1 MLTIPN
7 PSISSAKIAPT
18 LIPIYSVEDQSI
30 FGYELKENL
39 FLENILN
46 EIDNSF
52 FNLAFSKLAESK
64 FQNNIFINISVEE
77 LITDFENSI
86 GLHSKIKK
94 QISDLGLKSENIFL
108 IIHDRNGN
116 QRLDDLLTA
125 VEFAKELGFKIVL
138 DGLGEEAYN
147 LERLAALKPD
157 IIRINISFL
166 NKSNQG
172 REFKSILAYLSDL
185 SLSTGLALFFEGIT
199 TESQLHIALNSGT
212 RFLQGNLLGEEIKE
226 YLPLQ
231 GNVKIRKELFE
242 TFHQYKRKKITEEI
256 SFETK
261 LLDSLEATN
270 IIIKKIGSN
279 VLIDAQ
285 SIFKISPAIKRVYI
299 TEWDGTQVSAYY
311 EREGESGF
319 KENKSS
325 LDKNWSYLPF
335 FYKHVKKAFRNQ
347 EQWHMSEPY
356 FDHSLNEKLIVFS
369 KIIEGRLSIFID
381 IACE

>member
-7 PSISSAKIAPT
+7 PSFNSAKLSPT

-39 FLENILN
+39 FHKNKFN
-46 EIDNSF
+46 EIENSF
-52 FNLAFSKLAESK
+52 FNLTFSKLAESK

-116 QRLDDLLTA
+116 QRLDALLTA

-147 LERLAALKPD
+147 LERLAVLKPD
-157 IIRINISFL
+157 IIRINISLL
-166 NKSNQG
+166 NRSIQE

-212 RFLQGNLLGEEIKE
+212 RFLQGNLLGEELTH
-226 YLPLQ
+226 YLPLHS
-231 GNVKIRKELFE
+231 NVKIRKELFE

-256 SFETK
+256 AFETK

-270 IIIKKIGSN
+270 IIIKKMGSN

-311 EREGESGF
+311 ERKGESGF

-347 EQWHMSEPY
+347 EQWHTSEPY

-369 KIIEGRLSIFID
+369 KIIESRLSIFID